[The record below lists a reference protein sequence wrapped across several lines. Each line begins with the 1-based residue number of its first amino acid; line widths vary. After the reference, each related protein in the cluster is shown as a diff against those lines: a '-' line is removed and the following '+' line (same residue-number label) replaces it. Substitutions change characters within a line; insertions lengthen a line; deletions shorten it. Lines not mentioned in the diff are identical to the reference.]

1 MHDSLLTCGK
11 PGRIKRRRRHRLHE
25 YLAMTLENAYA
36 TVFAGLS
43 RQGPGSERSTRKAL
57 SLLPPLP
64 ETGTVLDLGCGTGA
78 STLVVADALPRPVL
92 ASDINPAALETLQ
105 RRARTAGLENR
116 ISTFVAPAD
125 TTGQPSNS
133 AALIWCEGAIF
144 TVGIETALRHW
155 HPILKRGGIVA
166 FTEMVW
172 FGQTRPAE
180 AEAFLTGC
188 YPPMT
193 DAASLLSHCFGC
205 GYRLEA
211 MFALPE
217 ADWWDEYLAGV
228 IAAIERHRGNP
239 DPDVQSVIAICDSE
253 LDIARRFGAAYG
265 YVFVILSKV

>member
-1 MHDSLLTCGK
+1 MS
-11 PGRIKRRRRHRLHE
+11 
-25 YLAMTLENAYA
+25 LENAYA
-36 TVFAGLS
+36 TVFAGMT

-64 ETGTVLDLGCGTGA
+64 QSGTVLDLGCGTGA
-78 STLVVADALPRPVL
+78 STLVVADVLQRPVM
-92 ASDINPAALETLQ
+92 ASDVNPASLALLQ
-105 RRARTAGLENR
+105 KRARGAGLENR
-116 ISTFVAPAD
+116 ITTFIASAD
-125 TTGQPSNS
+125 ATGQPDDS

-144 TVGIETALRHW
+144 TVGVEVGLKHW
-155 HPILKRGGIVA
+155 HPILKRGGVVA
-166 FTEMVW
+166 FTEMCW
-172 FGQTRPAE
+172 FGASRPAE
-180 AEAFLTGC
+180 ADAFLRGC

-193 DAASLLSHCFGC
+193 DAASLLSHGFGC

-228 IAAIERHRGNP
+228 IPAIERHRGNS
-239 DPDVQSVIAICDSE
+239 DPDVQSVIAVCDQE

>member
-1 MHDSLLTCGK
+1 
-11 PGRIKRRRRHRLHE
+11 
-25 YLAMTLENAYA
+25 MTIENAYA
-36 TVFAGLS
+36 TVFAGMP

-78 STLVVADALPRPVL
+78 STLVVADVIDRPVL
-92 ASDINPAALETLQ
+92 ASDVNPTSLDALQ
-105 RRARTAGLENR
+105 KRARAAGLENR
-116 ISTFVAPAD
+116 ITTSIASAD
-125 TTGQPSNS
+125 ATGQPEDS

-144 TVGIETALRHW
+144 TVGVEAGLKHW
-155 HPILKRGGIVA
+155 HSILKAGGVVA
-166 FTEMVW
+166 FTEMCW
-172 FGQTRPAE
+172 FGATRPAE

-193 DAASLLSHCFGC
+193 DAASLLSLCFGC
-205 GYRLEA
+205 GYRLQA

-228 IAAIERHRGNP
+228 IPAIERHRGNP
-239 DPDVQSVIAICDSE
+239 DPDIQSVIAICDQE

-265 YVFVILSKV
+265 YVFVILSKA